1 MGKAAII
8 CQVDP
13 LSYKGGIETYI
24 RNVIDLLESRNIFA
38 DIYHT
43 GLVGDDHGFHDDC
56 LGKLYLTGKKVMEKE
71 AEYEFIIS
79 NSFYGLGYFPPGKKT
94 FNIYHATH
102 SGLAEAIKCVIPA
115 SYYFLLKRLYGEVG
129 ERESGFLRKSIAVSE
144 AVRKELQELYGFKEV
159 ETVPHGIDTD
169 IFKKRDK
176 AQSRIK
182 WGIPADA
189 FVGIYAGRWENA
201 KGSDVLETLIGSSH
215 KVVWVLALATGGRKP
230 ALPERKGVI
239 ILQEVDHKGMS
250 EIYSAA
256 DFLLFPSLYEG
267 FGFAIVEAMACE
279 LPVITTKVGIAKS
292 IYSNQ
297 PFRLMAL
304 PDRVACS
311 RTFLTSCVGKI
322 EILRGNPALAEVLGK
337 LGRQIV
343 EKSFSLPEWRKRM
356 AETLGLS

>member
-1 MGKAAII
+1 VGKAAII

-13 LSYKGGIETYI
+13 FLYKGGIETYI

-43 GLVGDDHGFHDDC
+43 DLVEGTHGFHDSG

-71 AEYEFIIS
+71 TEYEFIIS

-94 FNIYHATH
+94 FNVYHATH
-102 SGLAEAIKCVIPA
+102 SGLAEALKSNISA
-115 SYYFLLKRLYGEVG
+115 SYYYRLKRLYGEIG
-129 ERESGFLRKSIAVSE
+129 EGESGFLRKNIAVSGS
-144 AVRKELQELYGFKEV
+144 VCKELQEFYGFKEV
-159 ETVPHGIDTD
+159 ETVPHGIDTN
-169 IFKKRDK
+169 IFQKRDK
-176 AQSRIK
+176 ARSREK

-201 KGSDVLETLIGSSH
+201 KGSDVLETLIGSYSG
-215 KVVWVLALATGGRKP
+215 VVWVLALATGGRKP
-230 ALPERKGVI
+230 SLPEREEII
-239 ILQEVDHKGMS
+239 ILQEVDQKSMS
-250 EIYSAA
+250 EIYSGA

-267 FGFAIVEAMACE
+267 FGFAIAEAMACE

-292 IYSNQ
+292 IYSQQ

-304 PDRVACS
+304 PDMVAYS
-311 RTFLTSCVGKI
+311 GAFLTSCVGKI
-322 EILRGNPALAEVLGK
+322 EILKGNPALSEVLGK

-343 EKSFSLPEWRKRM
+343 EQSFSLSLWKKRM
-356 AETLGLS
+356 TEILGLC